1 MSSLNNKGKT
11 AQEEIKAIK
20 KQAFRVLAF
29 GFLCTLG
36 IIIYWVY
43 FEESLL
49 VESKSPNEDKEVI
62 INEVGN
68 WLIDSGTIKIYFKQD
83 GKTRKVKKIDLD
95 IRWEPNTKERYNVTW
110 KDEENKVSIGIEF
123 EQSAQILEYSFY
135 TNRIEINNREES
147 L

>member
-1 MSSLNNKGKT
+1 MNNLNSEKSI
-11 AQEEIKAIK
+11 QEEIRAVK
-20 KQAFRVLAF
+20 KQTLKVLGF
-29 GFLCTLG
+29 GFMVILFFL
-36 IIIYWVY
+36 IYWIY

-49 VESKSPNEDKEVI
+49 VESKSPDDDKEVI

-68 WLIDSGTIKIYFKQD
+68 WIIDSGTIKIYFKQD

-110 KDEENKVSIGIEF
+110 KDEENKVSIAIEF

-135 TNRIEINNREES
+135 TNHIEIKNREES
-147 L
+147 I